1 MTQLFN
7 KPEVKDKR
15 RELRKNMPPAEVMLW
30 SKLRGKN
37 VKGYKFRR
45 QYSVGTYIVDF
56 FCAEIK
62 LAIEIDGESHYLT
75 GSEDRDRKRQAFIE
89 SAGICFLRFTNF
101 DVYERLDGVLQT
113 IMDRL
118 P

>member
-1 MTQLFN
+1 
-7 KPEVKDKR
+7 
-15 RELRKNMPPAEVMLW
+15 MPPAEVILW

-56 FCAEIK
+56 YCAELK
-62 LAIEIDGESHYLT
+62 LAIEIDGESHFIE
-75 GSEDRDRKRQAFIE
+75 GSEDRDRRRQEFIE
-89 SAGICFLRFTNF
+89 STCIRFLRFTNT
-101 DVYERLDGVLQT
+101 DVYERLDGVLEA
-113 IMDRL
+113 IMKKL

>member
-1 MTQLFN
+1 
-7 KPEVKDKR
+7 
-15 RELRKNMPPAEVMLW
+15 MPPAEVIMW

-56 FCAEIK
+56 YCAE
-62 LAIEIDGESHYLT
+62 L
-75 GSEDRDRKRQAFIE
+75 E
-89 SAGICFLRFTNF
+89 SAGICFLRSTNS
-101 DVYERLDGVLQT
+101 DVYERLDGALQT